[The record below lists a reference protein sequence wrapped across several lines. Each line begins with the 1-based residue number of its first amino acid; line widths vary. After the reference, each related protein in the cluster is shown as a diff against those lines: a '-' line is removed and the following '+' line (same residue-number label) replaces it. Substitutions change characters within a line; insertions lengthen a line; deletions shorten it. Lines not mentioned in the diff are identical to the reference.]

1 MNTVTKIRSIKA
13 DIKNSEA
20 SLNIFMDMDLSDS
33 AIRGEMRKVL
43 ATIEALESSLSDVL
57 AAA

>member
-1 MNTVTKIRSIKA
+1 MNTVTQIRIIKA

-20 SLNIFMDMDLSDS
+20 SLNIFMDMDLSNS

-43 ATIEALESSLSDVL
+43 ATIESLESSLSDVL